1 VDLKTMLRNN
11 RKLLTALAVFV
22 VTILATIFLLV
33 SSNHKQ
39 KNKLP
44 NLDSGRYYDAQSGQ
58 TVSNPSG
65 KAPDTYGSASGQPI
79 YLGISNLVDAGLTD
93 DQLLRLKYAFNN
105 YFTQSKKNA
114 KEVSIDVNSIVH
126 GPHNPNSN
134 SPFSLNFN
142 VTVDRSKTL
151 KAKIEYTGLEDIRLF
166 LYDQKTNTQIYDS
179 TPLGTDTSD

>member
-1 VDLKTMLRNN
+1 
-11 RKLLTALAVFV
+11 
-22 VTILATIFLLV
+22 
-33 SSNHKQ
+33 
-39 KNKLP
+39 
-44 NLDSGRYYDAQSGQ
+44 
-58 TVSNPSG
+58 
-65 KAPDTYGSASGQPI
+65 
-79 YLGISNLVDAGLTD
+79 
-93 DQLLRLKYAFNN
+93 
-105 YFTQSKKNA
+105 
-114 KEVSIDVNSIVH
+114 VH